1 MQEER
6 LYQLALTM
14 IPDLGAV
21 RAKALIEKFGTARSV
36 FQAKRKEIASTEG
49 IGEVCARSLK
59 EWQDFSAA
67 EEEIHFAEKHGVEL
81 VFLTE
86 EKYPQRLFHCYDPP
100 VLLYY
105 KGNADLN
112 QSCIVSIIGT
122 RNHTEYGRQV
132 TEELVQALSKE
143 QVMVVSGLAFGIDT
157 IAHKTALQ
165 KGIPTIGVLGH
176 GMDTIY
182 PWQNRHLAKEMMEQ
196 GGLLTEFSSGTKPDK
211 HNFPRRNR
219 IVAGMADATIVIET
233 ANKGGSMITAEL
245 AYSYNRDL
253 FAVPG
258 RTTDQKSGGCLQL
271 IRQQKATVLL
281 NALQLLDTMG
291 WQEKKKTIKKQREL
305 FPELNEN
312 EQKIVTLLQQHE
324 VLPIDTLYLLS
335 GLSSSV
341 IASAIL
347 NLEMQHVITSMPGKL
362 YKLQ

>member
-1 MQEER
+1 MQDER
-6 LYQLALTM
+6 LYQVALTM

-21 RAKALIEKFGTARSV
+21 RAKALVEKFGTARSV
-36 FQAKRKEIASTEG
+36 FQAKRKEIAATEG

-59 EWQDFSAA
+59 EWQDFTAA
-67 EEEIHFAEKHGVEL
+67 EEEIRFAEKHGVEL
-81 VFLTE
+81 IFLTE

-112 QSCIVSIIGT
+112 QSRIVSIIGT

-182 PWQNRHLAKEMMEQ
+182 PWQNRHLAKEMIEQ

-281 NALQLLDTMG
+281 NAVQLLDTMG